1 MIKLKNKSQLE
12 GIRKSCRLLVELFDE
27 IGAMIRPGISTGEID
42 AKAAEFI
49 RKGGGVPAFLGYMG
63 YPANICASV
72 NEVVIH
78 GIPNSRPLLEGD
90 IVGID
95 IGIILDGFYSDRAY
109 TYAVGKPSAE
119 KLELMRVT
127 QRCLDLAIEGAR
139 TGKRIKDISRA
150 VFECADTAGFGV
162 VRDYCG
168 HGVGLDVH
176 EEPQVPNYV
185 GRGPNPRLKPG
196 MVLAIEPMIN
206 LGTHEIEVLD
216 DEWTVVTLDRRPS
229 AHFEHTIAVLD
240 DGIEVLT
247 APRA

>member
-1 MIKLKNKSQLE
+1 MIKLKNRSQLE
-12 GIRKSCRLLVELFDE
+12 GIRRSCGLLADLFDE

-42 AKAAEFI
+42 ARAAEFI
-49 RKGGGVPAFLGYMG
+49 RRGGGEPAFFGYMG
-63 YPANICASV
+63 YPASICASV

-78 GIPNSRPLLEGD
+78 GIPNPRPLREGD
-90 IVGID
+90 LVGID

-109 TYAVGKPSAE
+109 TYAIGEPSSE
-119 KLELMRVT
+119 NRRLMEVT
-127 QRCLDLAIEGAR
+127 QRCLDLAIKSAEKG
-139 TGKRIKDISRA
+139 TRIKDISRA
-150 VFECADTAGFGV
+150 VFECADEAGFGV

-206 LGTHEIEVLD
+206 LGTHEVEVLE
-216 DEWTVVTLDRRPS
+216 DEWTVVTRDRRNS
-229 AHFEHTIAVLD
+229 AHYEHTIAVV
-240 DGIEVLT
+240 DGGVEVLT
-247 APRA
+247 APRT

>member
-1 MIKLKNKSQLE
+1 MIKLKNRSQLE
-12 GIRKSCRLLVELFDE
+12 GIRKSCRLLADLFDE
-27 IGAMIRPGISTGEID
+27 IGGMIRPGISTADID

-49 RKGGGVPAFLGYMG
+49 RKGGGTAAFLGYMG
-63 YPANICASV
+63 YPASICASV

-78 GIPNSRPLLEGD
+78 GIPNHRPLVEGD

-95 IGIILDGFYSDRAY
+95 IGIILDGYYSDRAY
-109 TYAVGKPSAE
+109 TYAVGTPSPE
-119 KLELMRVT
+119 REELMQVT
-127 QRCLDLAIEGAR
+127 QRCLDLAIESAAK
-139 TGKRIKDISRA
+139 GKRIKDISRA
-150 VFECADTAGFGV
+150 VFECADSAGFGV

-206 LGTHEIEVLD
+206 LGTHEVEVLE
-216 DEWTVVTLDRRPS
+216 DEWTVVTLDRRAS
-229 AHFEHTIAVLD
+229 AHYEHTIAVVD
-240 DGIEVLT
+240 EGIEVLT
-247 APRA
+247 APQA